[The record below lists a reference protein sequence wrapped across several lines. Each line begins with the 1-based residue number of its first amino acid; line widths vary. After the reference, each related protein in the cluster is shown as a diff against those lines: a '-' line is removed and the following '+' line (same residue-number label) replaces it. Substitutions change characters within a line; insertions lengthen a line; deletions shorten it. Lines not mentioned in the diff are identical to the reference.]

1 MTRIH
6 SLRAIVLPLLCLGFA
21 LHNAHAAELKETIA
35 NRITTELVLQIDVK
49 LGPDEDMG
57 KGSEGHRI
65 NYPIVGGTFV
75 GKGPDGETF
84 AGTVVPGGADMSIER
99 NDGVTKISALY
110 RLKADDGQIIIINNY
125 GLWRPN
131 ASGLA
136 KLAKGENLLGS
147 DFYCRTVPSFA
158 TGPGKYDWLEDYTYV
173 GTIDD
178 RPDGG
183 VLIGVYRVDDRVQGI
198 PGESLNKVANQN

>member
-1 MTRIH
+1 MTRLHTLI
-6 SLRAIVLPLLCLGFA
+6 LPLFLLAFTTQA
-21 LHNAHAAELKETIA
+21 VELKDSKP
-35 NRITTELVLQIDVK
+35 NRIHTELVMQIDVK

-65 NYPIVGGTFV
+65 NYPITGGTFI

-84 AGTVVPGGADMSIER
+84 KGEVVPGGADMSVER
-99 NDGVTKISALY
+99 NDGVTKINALY
-110 RLKADDGQIIIINNY
+110 RLKTDDGQIIIINNY

-136 KLAKGENLLGS
+136 KQAKGEDLLES
-147 DFYCRTVPSFA
+147 DFYCRTIPSFA
-158 TGPGKYDWLEDYTYV
+158 TGPGKHDWLEDYTYI

-178 RPDGG
+178 TPDGG
-183 VLIGVYRVDDRVQGI
+183 VLIGIYRVDG
-198 PGESLNKVANQN
+198 P